1 MASSSVSRLLA
12 AARWVPSGPSA
23 SLSLRSYLMLM
34 ALALLLPS
42 LLFTTLLMAHA
53 ARQERT
59 RVEQRLIQVAGDLAE
74 DVDREFDRLLT
85 VLDGLASSINL
96 KRRDLA
102 LFHEQAKAAVRRLG
116 TVVLLLD
123 EQSNTVLNT
132 RVPFGTELPV
142 SSSFEA
148 AATARATGAPVVSH
162 VFLGKVSQQY
172 VFDVIMPLK
181 VPGLDGY
188 VLVMAVTADQLLE
201 ILGGLK
207 LPQDWTTGV
216 VDRKGIIV
224 ARSPEH
230 AQFVGKPLNPRTLV
244 DSRRA
249 TGVFDS
255 TDMAGNSVL
264 RAVAESKRSG
274 WLVSANVRR
283 AVVDN
288 NIRTSLLAVAG
299 AGLALFGLGI
309 GLATLAAKTILAPVQ
324 ALARSTGSSDSNSLS
339 ALPLQSPVR
348 EVNEV
353 ASALRAAGD
362 EMASRL
368 ARLEQSEQRLAAAQ
382 ESADLAYVDLD
393 MTTGRLSV
401 SATYSQIM
409 GFTPPSDFA
418 TTVPEFL
425 ARVHP
430 DDIEGV
436 KATFAEAM
444 ATAGHS
450 EITFRIV
457 RPDGS
462 RRWIHSRAD
471 TIVDAV
477 GRPYRMLGTNLDVTR
492 LKAQEEQIQFLMHEV
507 AHRSKNQLA
516 VIQSLA
522 DQTSRTAT
530 NFEDFRSRFALRL
543 QGLAILQDVL
553 ITQDWEGADLSA
565 LMAAQLKPF
574 VLDEPDRIERTGP
587 PLLLVPD
594 ASQAFGMAFHELA
607 TNAAK
612 YGALSNGEG
621 RIHITWS
628 VGMNQSGQELSLQWR
643 ESGGPPVSPPKRKG
657 FGTIVFERMID
668 QSHGGQATATYDT
681 AGVVW
686 TITVPLDS
694 VISA

>member
-1 MASSSVSRLLA
+1 MSSSSVSRLLA
-12 AARWVPSGPSA
+12 AASGVLSGHSA
-23 SLSLRSYLMLM
+23 PLSLRSYLILM
-34 ALALLLPS
+34 ALPLLLSS
-42 LLFTTLLMAHA
+42 LLLTTLLLAHA
-53 ARQERT
+53 AREERT
-59 RVEQRLIQVAGDLAE
+59 HVEQRLVQVAGNLAE

-85 VLDGLASSINL
+85 VLDSLALSIHL
-96 KRRDLA
+96 TRRDFA
-102 LFHEQAKAAVRRLG
+102 LFHEHATSAVQRLG
-116 TVVLLLD
+116 TVVILLD

-132 RVPFGTELPV
+132 RVPFTTPLPV
-142 SSSFEA
+142 STSIEA
-148 AATARATGAPVVSH
+148 AATARATGAPVISP
-162 VFLGKVSQQY
+162 VFMGKVSQRY
-172 VFDVIMPLK
+172 LFDVILPLK
-181 VPGLDGY
+181 APGHLEGY
-188 VLVMAVTADQLLE
+188 VLVMAVTADHLLE
-201 ILGGLK
+201 ILNGQK
-207 LPQDWTTGV
+207 LPQDWITGV

-224 ARSPEH
+224 ARSQDH
-230 AQFVGKPLNPRTLV
+230 AKFVGKPLTTETLAN
-244 DSRRA
+244 SRRA
-249 TGVFDS
+249 TGVFES
-255 TDMAGNSVL
+255 TDMAGVARL

-274 WLVSANVRR
+274 WLVSANVHL

-288 NIRTSLLAVAG
+288 NIGTSLLAVAG
-299 AGLALFGLGI
+299 AGLALFGLAI
-309 GLATLAAKTILAPVQ
+309 GLATLAAKIILTPVQ
-324 ALARSTGSSDSNSLS
+324 ALASSARSTDSISLA
-339 ALPLQSPVR
+339 ALPLQSPIR

-353 ASALRAAGD
+353 AAALRDAGQ

-368 ARLEQSEQRLAAAQ
+368 NRLEASEQRLALAQ
-382 ESADLAYVDLD
+382 KSADLAYVDLD
-393 MTTGRLSV
+393 IPTGRLTV

-418 TTVPEFL
+418 TTVLEFL

-430 DDIEGV
+430 EDIERV

-471 TIVDAV
+471 TILDDV

-492 LKAQEEQIQFLMHEV
+492 LKEQEEQIQFLMHEV
-507 AHRSKNQLA
+507 AHRSKNLLA
-516 VIQSLA
+516 VVQSLA
-522 DQTSRTAT
+522 DRTSRTAKD
-530 NFEDFRSRFALRL
+530 FEDFRSKFGLRL
-543 QGLAILQDVL
+543 QGLAIVQNILV
-553 ITQDWEGADLSA
+553 THDWEGADLSE

-587 PLLLVPD
+587 PLLLVPE

-628 VGMNQSGQELSLQWR
+628 VGMNQAGRELSLEWR
-643 ESGGPPVSPPKRKG
+643 ESGGPPVLPPKRKG

-668 QSHGGQATATYDT
+668 QSLGGQATATYD
-681 AGVVW
+681 ASGVVW
-686 TITVPLDS
+686 TITVPLDH
-694 VISA
+694 VM